1 MVFDMNRYVG
11 ISAYG
16 DLRDKV
22 GDLCSQTHYFKKIVK
37 ISNN

>member
-22 GDLCSQTHYFKKIVK
+22 GDLCSQTQVFYFKKNSK
-37 ISNN
+37 D